1 MNFVRKLIR
10 EPLVHFLLIGAA
22 LFVAFGMTQGP
33 DTNAANRI
41 VVDAGQVEQIV
52 AQFKRTW
59 IRPPTRQELDGLIES
74 YVREEVYYREA
85 RAMGLDQNDP
95 TVRQRMRMKLEF
107 ILEDLTLDENPT
119 DDVLSD
125 YLGKNPDR
133 FQLEPEI
140 SFTQVYVSPD
150 DRPEIE
156 ADAER
161 ILAELKAGADPQS
174 LGDTSMLNFEYRD
187 MTPAEIGRTFG
198 DIFAKQIAELRPSDW
213 QGPFYSGLGGHL
225 VNVTGRVEGRMP
237 TLDEIRPLVEREWL
251 ATQRVELKDLAYG
264 RLREDYEV
272 VVELPEAIA
281 PAATTAT
288 D

>member
-41 VVDAGQVEQIV
+41 VVDAGQVEQLE
-52 AQFKRTW
+52 AQFERTW
-59 IRPPTRQELDGLIES
+59 IRPPTRQELDGLIENH
-74 YVREEVYYREA
+74 VRQEVYYREA
-85 RAMGLDQNDP
+85 LAMGLDQNDP
-95 TVRQRMRMKLEF
+95 MVRQRMRMKLEF

-187 MTPAEIGRTFG
+187 MTPADIARTFG

-264 RLREDYEV
+264 RLRENYEV

-281 PAATTAT
+281 PAATTAA

>member
-41 VVDAGQVEQIV
+41 VVDAGQVEQLV

-85 RAMGLDQNDP
+85 LAMGLDQNDP

-187 MTPAEIGRTFG
+187 MTPAEIVRTFG

-237 TLDEIRPLVEREWL
+237 TLDEIRPVVQREWL
-251 ATQRVELKDLAYG
+251 AAQRVELKDLAYD
-264 RLREDYEV
+264 RLREGYEV

>member
-22 LFVAFGMTQGP
+22 LFVVFGMTQGP

-85 RAMGLDQNDP
+85 LAMGLDQNDP

>member
-41 VVDAGQVEQIV
+41 VVDAGQVEQLV

-74 YVREEVYYREA
+74 HVREEVYYREA
-85 RAMGLDQNDP
+85 LAMGLDQNDP

-125 YLGKNPDR
+125 YLAQNPDR

>member
-22 LFVAFGMTQGP
+22 LFVAFGMTQEP

-41 VVDAGQVEQIV
+41 VVDAGQVEQLV

-85 RAMGLDQNDP
+85 LAMGLDQNDP

-251 ATQRVELKDLAYG
+251 ATQRVELKGLAYG

>member
-10 EPLVHFLLIGAA
+10 EPLVHFLLIGAV
-22 LFVAFGMTQGP
+22 LFIAYGLTQEP
-33 DTNAANRI
+33 DTNTANRI

-85 RAMGLDQNDP
+85 LAMGLDQNDP

-187 MTPAEIGRTFG
+187 MTPAEIARTFG